1 MFLDLLLDTPQLYVT
16 IGSCAWAEVR
26 ILCTWSPFLWC
37 TMYSPPLASAAFP
50 KLKSLGGFH
59 PTMVGRVC
67 VVIGAGPGL
76 GISCAKRWVREG
88 FKVPNMFVEP
98 FLPYDFLEDNFIP
111 RLL

>member
-1 MFLDLLLDTPQLYVT
+1 MSPLDRAIGLKFVFFAPGAHFSGAQCTPHL
-16 IGSCAWAEVR
+16 S
-26 ILCTWSPFLWC
+26 
-37 TMYSPPLASAAFP
+37 PLALAAFP

-98 FLPYDFLEDNFIP
+98 FLPYDFLEDNFIA